1 MSKIFKN
8 MVPYWKA
15 VFVILALLLIQAM
28 CDLALPSYTSDIIDV
43 GIQKSGVEHVV
54 PQAVTAEEFE
64 TAQLM
69 MTEDEGRLWRNLYEK
84 EGEVYKLTESAQKRW
99 DEMDEKLVLPLILN
113 YQMSAMEESAFK
125 SYAAAQSGMD
135 KAKIDAMSV
144 EELGRML
151 GVSLTPFEQQKE
163 DEDGNPYTAICVD
176 VRPVFTAMRDAGR
189 MQEDAILSMR
199 QNLQK
204 TIDTMGSSMV
214 RSMGVAYAVACDQ
227 AAGLD
232 VNAIQTSYLW
242 RAGLKMLGMALIM
255 GIATVLV
262 SFFASRVGAGIG
274 KNLRD
279 GVFKRVVGFSN
290 AEMDKFSTASLITR
304 STNDIQQIQMVSA
317 MLLRMVAYAPIM
329 GIGGVI
335 KAMQTGAGM
344 GWIIALAL
352 LVILG
357 YVMVLMSASMP
368 K

>member
-8 MVPYWKA
+8 MVPYWKT

-64 TAQLM
+64 TAQLT

-125 SYAAAQSGMD
+125 SYAAVQSGMD

-163 DEDGNPYTAICVD
+163 DEDGNQI
-176 VRPVFTAMRDAGR
+176 GR
-189 MQEDAILSMR
+189 
-199 QNLQK
+199 
-204 TIDTMGSSMV
+204 
-214 RSMGVAYAVACDQ
+214 
-227 AAGLD
+227 
-232 VNAIQTSYLW
+232 
-242 RAGLKMLGMALIM
+242 
-255 GIATVLV
+255 
-262 SFFASRVGAGIG
+262 ASCRERV
-274 KNLRD
+274 
-279 GVFKRVVGFSN
+279 
-290 AEMDKFSTASLITR
+290 
-304 STNDIQQIQMVSA
+304 
-317 MLLRMVAYAPIM
+317 
-329 GIGGVI
+329 
-335 KAMQTGAGM
+335 
-344 GWIIALAL
+344 
-352 LVILG
+352 
-357 YVMVLMSASMP
+357 
-368 K
+368 

>member
-8 MVPYWKA
+8 MVPYWKT

-64 TAQLM
+64 TAQLT
-69 MTEDEGRLWRNLYEK
+69 MTEDESRLWRNLYEK
-84 EGEVYKLTESAQKRW
+84 EGEVYKLTESAQKHW
-99 DEMDEKLVLPLILN
+99 DEMDKKLVLPLILN

-125 SYAAAQSGMD
+125 SYAASQSGMD
-135 KAKIDAMSV
+135 KAKIDAMSM

-214 RSMGVAYAVACDQ
+214 RSMGVAYAVACDTDLLPVESRSEDARYGIDHGNRDCFGQLLCFSRRRGHRQKPSRRRLQ
-227 AAGLD
+227 AGRWIFQRGDGQILYCLADHQKHQRYSADSDGIGYAAADGRVRADHGHRRCHQSDADRSRDGLD
-232 VNAIQTSYLW
+232 H
-242 RAGLKMLGMALIM
+242 RAGAARHFRLCHGAD
-255 GIATVLV
+255 V
-262 SFFASRVGAGIG
+262 SVH
-274 KNLRD
+274 
-279 GVFKRVVGFSN
+279 
-290 AEMDKFSTASLITR
+290 AE
-304 STNDIQQIQMVSA
+304 V
-317 MLLRMVAYAPIM
+317 
-329 GIGGVI
+329 
-335 KAMQTGAGM
+335 
-344 GWIIALAL
+344 
-352 LVILG
+352 
-357 YVMVLMSASMP
+357 
-368 K
+368 